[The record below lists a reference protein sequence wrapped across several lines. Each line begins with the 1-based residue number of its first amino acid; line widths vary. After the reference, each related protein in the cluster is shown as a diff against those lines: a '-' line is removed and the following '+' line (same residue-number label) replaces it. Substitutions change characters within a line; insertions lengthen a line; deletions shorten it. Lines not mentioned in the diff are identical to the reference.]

1 MQEFN
6 AEQEIHYEEGRLPMS
21 EDELVAMERN
31 HRLTRRVMVPMM
43 ALLGTSGLAGGV
55 FVWTTGVLAVGI
67 GLAASSVIMLGFAA
81 YYLKDTKQ
89 SVERPE
95 KFFVSGVVTGKRKTG
110 SAFTQVYYQV
120 TLSGGRHV
128 CYLREADYNKI
139 NPGDLIQCERLLET
153 SVDADRV
160 VVLRSAR

>member
-21 EDELVAMERN
+21 EDELVVMERN
-31 HRLTRRVMVPMM
+31 RRLTRRVMVPMM

-67 GLAASSVIMLGFAA
+67 GLAASSIIMLGFAA

-110 SAFTQVYYQV
+110 SRDD
-120 TLSGGRHV
+120 GG
-128 CYLREADYNKI
+128 A
-139 NPGDLIQCERLLET
+139 G
-153 SVDADRV
+153 RV
-160 VVLRSAR
+160 VWWSVGGLRGGTMFVQHAENNEILRK